1 MDIGGKLKYKATLG
15 YEFYLQAL
23 IVFLKVSKY
32 SNDKRSNFLKK
43 LWGY

>member
-23 IVFLKVSKY
+23 IVFLSVKVQ
-32 SNDKRSNFLKK
+32 
-43 LWGY
+43 